1 MSTPPRNFEP
11 NDRPL
16 SESVVRAKRRVWVSM
31 VLGLATWS
39 ALLTWAILGHRLGA
53 TLQLVFGI
61 LIATEAAAMAVLLA
75 IYSYK
80 WQLDEAERHVNE
92 LQDLAAQLKEA
103 SARDSL
109 TGLYNH
115 GYLMNRLQ
123 HEVSRA
129 RRYKRD
135 LAILI
140 IDLNDFKRV
149 NDELGHLAGD
159 EVLTQVADAIQRRT
173 RQQDMSA
180 RYGGDEFCL
189 ILPDTDA
196 KGAQALTESLRAEM
210 AALQSLPGV
219 PLRFGCGTAMFPRDG
234 SDARSL
240 FSTADE
246 RLYLDKKAQKQTEA
260 A

>member
-1 MSTPPRNFEP
+1 MG
-11 NDRPL
+11 
-16 SESVVRAKRRVWVSM
+16 RAKRRVWISF

-39 ALLTWAILGHRLGA
+39 ALLTWAILGPRLGA
-53 TLQLVFGI
+53 TVQVLFGVLVV
-61 LIATEAAAMAVLLA
+61 TEGAAMAVLLA

-123 HEVSRA
+123 HEISRA
-129 RRYKRD
+129 RRYDRD
-135 LAILI
+135 LAIVI

-159 EVLTQVADAIQRRT
+159 KVLKQVADAIQRRT
-173 RQQDMSA
+173 REQDMSA

-189 ILPDTDA
+189 ILPETDA
-196 KGAQALTESLRAEM
+196 KGVQALAASLRTEM
-210 AALQSLPGV
+210 DVLEALPGE
-219 PLRFGCGTAMFPRDG
+219 PLRFGCGTATFPRDG
-234 SDARSL
+234 SDVRSL
-240 FSTADE
+240 FSAADK
-246 RLYLDKKAQKQTEA
+246 RLYLDKKAQKQTIA
-260 A
+260 G